1 MVLTRLQDN
10 TPDIYSDASRD
21 FQLLERLYDSVL
33 NGTKYDIDSML
44 GVIDSAHCRSS
55 LLPFLRVAVGFIST
69 ATYPDRVLRV
79 LVSAFPYLI
88 GTKGTQECVIQA
100 TKVYL
105 KAFGVSGE
113 VGAMYDKERGVLT
126 LRVFSSPVDVIALS
140 SFVQF
145 FAPTGLK
152 FSYEFTQSASAAYT
166 TIGHGEDGKSA
177 TIGNY
182 YGAGVRTG
190 GTMTIQNPTP
200 QKSYYMD
207 KYISAVGS
215 AVVALEEDTT
225 YTEEDIH
232 G

>member
-44 GVIDSAHCRSS
+44 GVIDAAHCRSS

-88 GTKGTQECVIQA
+88 GTKGTQGCVIQA

-113 VGAMYDKERGVLT
+113 VDAMYDKERGVLT

-182 YGAGVRTG
+182 YGAGIRTD
-190 GTMTIQNPTP
+190 GTMTELNETA
-200 QKSYYMD
+200 YMD

-215 AVVALEEDTT
+215 AVVASEKDTEYET
-225 YTEEDIH
+225 YTEADVH